1 MVFTPRTAVLLLVS
15 TSLLPAIDVKNQ
27 ERLAESAV
35 VFEEIMGTSDKSV
48 PQSLLDKSECVV
60 IVPAMKK
67 AGFILGA
74 KYGKGY
80 MLCRKQGTDGW
91 GAPAA
96 MRIEGGS
103 VGFQIGGSAT
113 DIILIV
119 QNESGVNK
127 LLSSKFT
134 VGGEGSVAAGPVGRD
149 ASAQTDAQLRAE
161 ILSYSRSRGVF
172 AGIALTGATLRQD
185 LDDNQAIYGKRLE
198 NREIVKGTTE
208 PPADA
213 AKLIAA
219 LNKYSPK
226 KAK

>member
-1 MVFTPRTAVLLLVS
+1 MLLAS
-15 TSLLPAIDVKNQ
+15 AALLSAMDDKNQ

-35 VFEEIMGTSDKSV
+35 VFEEIMGSSDKSV
-48 PQSLLDKSECVV
+48 PQALLDKSECVV

-80 MLCRKQGTDGW
+80 MLCRKQGGEGW
-91 GAPAA
+91 GAPGA

-119 QNESGVNK
+119 QNEGGVTK

-149 ASAQTDAQLRAE
+149 ASAQTDAQMRAE

-185 LDDNQAIYGKRLE
+185 LDDNRALYGKRME
-198 NREIVKGTTE
+198 NRDIVMSPTA
-208 PPADA
+208 PPAEA

-219 LNKYSPK
+219 LNKYSAK
-226 KAK
+226 KTK

>member
-1 MVFTPRTAVLLLVS
+1 M
-15 TSLLPAIDVKNQ
+15 DDKNR
-27 ERLAESAV
+27 ERLDESAT
-35 VFEEIMGTSDKSV
+35 VFSEIMATSDKSV
-48 PQSLLDKSECVV
+48 PQSLLDKAECVI

-67 AGFILGA
+67 AGFIVGA

-80 MLCRKQGTDGW
+80 MLCRKGDGLGW
-91 GAPAA
+91 GAPGA

-103 VGFQIGGSAT
+103 FGLQIGGSAT

-119 QNESGVNK
+119 MNEGGVKK

-134 VGGEGSVAAGPVGRD
+134 VGAEGSVAAGPVGRD
-149 ASAQTDAQLRAE
+149 ATAQTDAQMRAE

-185 LDDNQAIYGKRLE
+185 LDDNQAMYGQKLE
-198 NREIVKGTTE
+198 NTAVVQGSTA
-208 PPADA
+208 PPAEA
-213 AKLIAA
+213 AKLISA